1 MRGSVQKEGAV
12 LPLTARVR
20 ERCTTCFDERQKL
33 RHLIAMVVL
42 LVSAFFGLSFLL
54 FYSLDNDDFT
64 AMVED
69 NRAHVEIV
77 VGLLLIYVLLIVAVV
92 AVVYIRRHR
101 RNKSFVTGLIHRL
114 LPERGDM
121 SVSQVRDHIGEAEL
135 VEEIITHDAMIEPQD
150 LTVGERVGEGSYAFV
165 HKGDFRG
172 MVVAVKM
179 IRPQQSI
186 FDRADSPKRR
196 KEVADFR
203 GEAILMCQRGL
214 VHPNIVMVMGLSPS
228 PEGDDSFLIVTEY
241 LARGSLS
248 DVLADERVLLPL
260 PMALMLMLEAARG
273 ILFLHASQPPIVH
286 RDIKSANLLVT
297 SDFRVKVSDFGLSK
311 VLHVD
316 EGWADEDPHTR
327 RGTRSVGS
335 RGSYAS
341 GSYASAQGGG
351 SAGGGHAAAGRQA
364 RMPSHDERDT
374 SSSTAPLLSRN
385 WSQGGDDGWDLAGKA
400 AKGAAKGDAGAS
412 PLRGGAPPNSAGG
425 KAGHAPPP
433 PAPLQYT
440 RNVGSMLWA
449 APELLRSTQIA
460 VGAPMLKLDVF
471 AFGIVMW
478 ETITRRMPYDDM
490 TDAAIV
496 AGLRNGMRPE
506 VPADCPPQWA
516 SLMRACWD
524 TRPDKRPSF
533 AEIVKRLQAMKD
545 AVEAAAAA
553 ATEAAAEEEEAAA
566 AKRAAADGS
575 PAARR
580 RKRGGSSS
588 GKVGGVAPSLA
599 RLVGKHVRCRCR
611 DDGVWRCGV
620 VKAVLPTPPQAE
632 RATAEGK
639 AALAA
644 AAAAAADEAGGGEK
658 AGEKAAAAADGDDSF
673 CTSDDTDP
681 AFAYCA
687 VVLKVDFS
695 ASSKAMD
702 LSQGGGRGERS
713 SRSASLLRRAKS
725 SEEIGALFHFL
736 FDRELYMA
744 GEQLGCWQT
753 LDDDSDATAQHS
765 GMRKLSSAQVSSA
778 LKQ

>member
-1 MRGSVQKEGAV
+1 M

-20 ERCTTCFDERQKL
+20 ERCATCFDERQKL

-135 VEEIITHDAMIEPQD
+135 VEEIITHDAMIEPED

-228 PEGDDSFLIVTEY
+228 PEGDNSFLIVTEY

-248 DVLADERVLLPL
+248 DVLADERVPL
-260 PMALMLMLEAARG
+260 PMARRLRCMLEAARG

-341 GSYASAQGGG
+341 G
-351 SAGGGHAAAGRQA
+351 HAAAGRQA
-364 RMPSHDERDT
+364 RVPSHDERDP
-374 SSSTAPLLSRN
+374 SSNTAPLLSRN
-385 WSQGGDDGWDLAGKA
+385 WSQGGDDGWDVAGKV
-400 AKGAAKGDAGAS
+400 AKGDAKGDVGAS

-425 KAGHAPPP
+425 GAGHAPPP
-433 PAPLQYT
+433 PAPLQHT

-460 VGAPMLKLDVF
+460 VGASMLKLDVF

-478 ETITRRMPYDDM
+478 ETVTRRMPYDDM

-533 AEIVKRLQAMKD
+533 AEIVKRLQAMLD
-545 AVEAAAAA
+545 AVEAEEEAAAAA
-553 ATEAAAEEEEAAA
+553 ATEAAAEEEEEEAAA

-580 RKRGGSSS
+580 RKRGGASSGKVSS

-644 AAAAAADEAGGGEK
+644 AAADEEGGEK
-658 AGEKAAAAADGDDSF
+658 AAAAAADGDDSF
-673 CTSDDTDP
+673 CTSDDADP

-687 VVLKVDFS
+687 VVLKVDFA
-695 ASSKAMD
+695 ASSKAMG
-702 LSQGGGRGERS
+702 LSQGGGGGERS
-713 SRSASLLRRAKS
+713 SRSASLLRRVKS
-725 SEEIGALFHFL
+725 SEDFGALFHFL